1 MSDTRKYTVLVL
13 EDEPLLLRAITL
25 KLKKLDIDSLSC
37 TTGKQALGYLEDLTG
52 TDDLPDA
59 IWLDYYLT
67 DMNGL
72 EFIQEL
78 KIHEGWQNIPVVVVS
93 NSASDEKAKNML
105 ALGVKKYILKADY
118 RLEEIVDI
126 LKTVVKDNI

>member
-1 MSDTRKYTVLVL
+1 MVMVV
-13 EDEPLLLRAITL
+13 EDEPLLLKAITL
-25 KLKKLDIDSLSC
+25 KLKKLEIDVKPC
-37 TTGKQALGYLEDLTG
+37 DTGKEALEYLEKTE
-52 TDDLPDA
+52 TLPDA

-72 EFIQEL
+72 DFINEL
-78 KIHEGWQNIPVVVVS
+78 KMHEGWQNIPVVVVS

-118 RLEEIVDI
+118 RLEEIVDMI
-126 LKTVVKDNI
+126 KLVVKENE